1 MISNVNSFYV
11 FSAIIILRLGVFCAT
26 HYMCKGT
33 WSDNSEHR
41 RDEWLW
47 ITLAACKVVLSVK
60 VFQDTVSIGHIQKQL
75 CISEHGKKPL
85 KPVFTLISIFFIIPS
100 KTWCA

>member
-1 MISNVNSFYV
+1 
-11 FSAIIILRLGVFCAT
+11 
-26 HYMCKGT
+26 MCKGT

-47 ITLAACKVVLSVK
+47 ITLVVCKVVLSVK
-60 VFQDTVSIGHIQKQL
+60 VFQDTVSIRRIQKQL

-85 KPVFTLISIFFIIPS
+85 KPVFALISIFFTIPA